1 MRSDG
6 AILVNKHQGI
16 TSFDVISSLRRI
28 LGIRRIGH
36 CGTLDPLARGLVVV
50 CLGRATKLVQF
61 LSHEDKRYEADIM
74 LGRTTSTYDRYGVV
88 TGESAVNAIS
98 TGEVETALGSFT
110 GDIRQTVPPHSAAKY
125 RGRPRY
131 EYARNGVDIPA
142 KNRDVTIHEIR
153 LIEFGSPHVKID
165 VTCSKGTYIRSIAHE
180 LGQKLGCGAHLFSL
194 SRLRVGRY
202 KLEDALTLNQIAAR
216 KSLDRL
222 SERIIDLPGL
232 LEFPFLTVAEAKKPN
247 IANGV
252 DIFARDIERFSSGF
266 ERGQNVSLADSAGQ
280 LLAVGKALLAS
291 SEFEA
296 NKLASMPVFKYIR
309 VI

>member
-1 MRSDG
+1 MRNDG

-28 LGIRRIGH
+28 LQIRRIGH
-36 CGTLDPLARGLVVV
+36 CGTLDPLAHGLVVV

-74 LGRTTSTYDRYGVV
+74 LGRTTVTYDRYGVV
-88 TGESAVNAIS
+88 TGVSPVNAIS
-98 TGEVETALGSFT
+98 AGEVETALESFT
-110 GDIRQTVPPHSAAKY
+110 GDVQQTVPPHSAVKY
-125 RGRPRY
+125 HGRPRY

-142 KNRDVTIHEIR
+142 KSRDVTIHEIR
-153 LIEFGSPHVKID
+153 LIEFASPHAIID
-165 VTCSKGTYIRSIAHE
+165 VTCSKGTYVRSIAHD
-180 LGQKLGCGAHLFSL
+180 LGRKLDCGAHLFSL

-202 KLEDALTLNQIAAR
+202 RLEDALTLNQIAAR
-216 KSLDRL
+216 KNLNRL

-232 LEFPFLTVAEAKKPN
+232 LEFPFLTVADAKKSN
-247 IANGV
+247 ITNGV

-266 ERGQNVSLADSAGQ
+266 GRGEKVSLADSAGQ
-280 LLAVGKALLAS
+280 LLAVGEALLAS
-291 SEFEA
+291 SELNA
-296 NKLASMPVFKYIR
+296 NKTVGTPVFKYIR